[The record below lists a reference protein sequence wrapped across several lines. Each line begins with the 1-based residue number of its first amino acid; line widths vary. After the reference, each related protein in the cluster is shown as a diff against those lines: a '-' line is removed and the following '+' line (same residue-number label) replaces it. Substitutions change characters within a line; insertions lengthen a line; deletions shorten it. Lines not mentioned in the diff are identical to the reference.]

1 MEYLNQHMNIIYLG
15 LCIIISCLTI
25 CKFLF
30 YTKEEV
36 NAKLEIMQSHI
47 EDVTKSVTKN
57 YNNLMIRMI
66 EEVGKIK
73 DEIYRD
79 LDEKASKKDMERLE
93 SKIDAKADKEDVSK
107 LALKMDRMTDIMIEL
122 KTIISIDHENVDKK

>member
-1 MEYLNQHMNIIYLG
+1 
-15 LCIIISCLTI
+15 
-25 CKFLF
+25 
-30 YTKEEV
+30 
-36 NAKLEIMQSHI
+36 MQSHI